1 MTAAWDP
8 ERYQSKHSFVWQ
20 FGESLLELLKPR
32 AGERILDIG
41 CGTGQLTAEIARCG
55 ARVVGLDNSPEM
67 LAEARRNFPE
77 IIFEQ
82 ADATRF
88 GFEEP
93 FDAVFS
99 NAALHWVKD
108 KAAVAASIGRAL
120 RPGGRF
126 VAEFGGKGCIAS
138 VVGAMRVVLGPRA
151 DQLCPWYFPSIG
163 EFAPLLEQQGLEV
176 EQALLFDR
184 PTPLQGKSGMEEWLR
199 MFCGVY
205 FRDLSAEET
214 RGTITRLVGH
224 LRPVLHRD
232 GVWTLDYRRLRMVA
246 RKPVEVTNSSAARS

>member
-8 ERYQSKHSFVWQ
+8 ERYQNQHAFVWQ
-20 FGESLLELLKPR
+20 FGESLLELLKSR

-41 CGTGQLTAEIARCG
+41 CGTGQLTAEIGRSG
-55 ARVVGLDNSPEM
+55 ARVVGLDKSPEM

-77 IIFEQ
+77 VAFEQ
-82 ADATRF
+82 GDAASFRF
-88 GFEEP
+88 VEP

-108 KAAVAASIGRAL
+108 QAAAAASIALAL

-138 VVGAMRVVLGPRA
+138 VVGALRAVLGSRA
-151 DQLCPWYFPSIG
+151 DQLCPWTFPSIG
-163 EFAPLLEQQGLEV
+163 EFTPLLESSGLEV
-176 EQALLFDR
+176 GQAVLFDR
-184 PTPLQGKSGMEEWLR
+184 PTPLQGENGLEEWLR

-205 FRDLSAEET
+205 FRDLSDQET
-214 RGTITRLVGH
+214 RATIAQVVER
-224 LRPVLHRD
+224 LRPDLYRG
-232 GVWTLDYRRLRMVA
+232 GVWTVDYRRLRVVA
-246 RKPVEVTNSSAARS
+246 RKSD